1 MSERYELDLTPE
13 YDGTLLVTCPK
24 LPEVTS
30 FGTTRNEAM
39 AHGGLAIEE
48 AIAARMAHWRDVPP
62 GDSPVGADVVELPLL
77 ASVKLLLYRQCR
89 ASDVTRA
96 ELARRLGW
104 HREQVDRLFRLEHAS
119 RLDQIEAAF
128 RALGRA
134 VDVAVRDA
142 A

>member
-1 MSERYELDLTPE
+1 MSERYELELTPE
-13 YDGTLLVTCPK
+13 DDGTLFVTCPK

-30 FGTTRNEAM
+30 FGTTRKEAV
-39 AHGGLAIEE
+39 AYGGLAVEE
-48 AIAARMAHWRDVPP
+48 AIAARMADWRDVPP
-62 GDSPVGADVVELPLL
+62 GDAPAGPDVVELPLL
-77 ASVKLLLYRQCR
+77 ANLKLLLYWQCR
-89 ASDVTRA
+89 AADVTRA

-128 RALGRA
+128 GALGRA